1 MYQGIRELCA
11 VSLLCGAALSIL
23 PEGGVKRV
31 AEILCTAS
39 LIFAVISPLKEL
51 DMDAYALESARLHE
65 LETSLAQQGQEA
77 GERLNRLVIEQEY
90 EAYILDKA
98 KELNIELS
106 GAEVEVQ
113 WSLEGFWMPWGVE
126 LSSGCGQED
135 RQKLS
140 GILESDLGIPYERQR
155 WNSE

>member
-39 LIFAVISPLKEL
+39 LILAVISPLKEL
-51 DMDAYALESARLHE
+51 DMDAYAL
-65 LETSLAQQGQEA
+65 QGQEA
-77 GERLNRLVIEQEY
+77 GERLNRLVIEQAY

>member
-1 MYQGIRELCA
+1 MYEGIRELCA

-39 LIFAVISPLKEL
+39 LILAVISPIKEL
-51 DMDAYALESARLHE
+51 DLDVLALENARLHE

-77 GERLNRLVIEQEY
+77 EERLNRLVIEQEY
-90 EAYILDKA
+90 ETYIMDKA
-98 KELNIELS
+98 SELGIEGL
-106 GAEVEVQ
+106 AADVEVQ
-113 WSLEGFWMPWGVE
+113 WSLEGFWIPYGAE
-126 LSSGCGQED
+126 IRSACSQDSRERLSQ
-135 RQKLS
+135 L
-140 GILESDLGIPYERQR
+140 LVSDLGIPYERQR